1 MANLQHVELT
11 MNKHLPPPLKMK
23 VERGRL
29 VPATADDAE
38 RLDSYRV
45 GSTVSVRFT
54 ADRMRPIERKYRAI
68 LGKVIKECKT
78 PWSNA
83 EAAHQAL
90 KLACG
95 YVNVGRTMSGE
106 FMQWPRSLVDF
117 DDKEMEDYFESVL
130 SLLHSMTGVDPETLR
145 NETADVADDEP
156 HNPETGELS
165 PNNDSDAAPSLAGSD
180 EGGAAPSPADAP
192 SQEPAGESVPPA
204 GSVIPPKE
212 IEVLRRF
219 AKSTLALAAN
229 PDTSGETMTKVVNR
243 WINIDLVNV
252 HSDEGRAAVK
262 SIHGSV
268 KAIMKGDAS
277 YEAAVEFHAEG
288 LGCEPAELM
297 PEATNG

>member
-1 MANLQHVELT
+1 
-11 MNKHLPPPLKMK
+11 MNKHMPPPLKMK

-29 VPATADDAE
+29 IPATAYDAE

-54 ADRMRPIERKYRAI
+54 ADRMRPLERKYRAI

-130 SLLHSMTGVDPETLR
+130 GLLHRMTGVDPETLR

-156 HNPETGELS
+156 HDPETGELS
-165 PNNDSDAAPSLAGSD
+165 PNNDS
-180 EGGAAPSPADAP
+180 GAAPSPAAP
-192 SQEPAGESVPPA
+192 DEGGTLQPDEPHSSEVPPNEPAGSPLSAPA
-204 GSVIPPKE
+204 GSAIPEKE
-212 IEVLRRF
+212 IDVLRRF
-219 AKSTLALAAN
+219 AKSTLALAAK
-229 PDTSGETMTKVVNR
+229 PDTSGEVMTKVVNR

-252 HSDEGRAAVK
+252 QSEAGRAAVK

-277 YEAAVEFHAEG
+277 YEAAVEFHSEG
-288 LGCEPAELM
+288 LGCEPSSLM
-297 PEATNG
+297 TEVNGNG

>member
-1 MANLQHVELT
+1 MSAA
-11 MNKHLPPPLKMK
+11 KHQPPPMKMK

-29 VPATADDAE
+29 VPATSFDAE

-130 SLLHSMTGVDPETLR
+130 ALLHSMTGVDPETLR

-156 HNPETGELS
+156 HDPETGELS
-165 PNNDSDAAPSLAGSD
+165 PNEASDAAPSPAASD
-180 EGGAAPSPADAP
+180 EGSTLQPDDSPSSEVLPE
-192 SQEPAGESVPPA
+192 EPAAKTLSEAA
-204 GSVIPPKE
+204 GSVIPGKE
-212 IEVLRRF
+212 LEVLKRF
-219 AKSTLALAAN
+219 AKSVLSIAAN

-243 WINIDLVNV
+243 WINIELVNV
-252 HSDEGRAAVK
+252 QSDAGRAAVK

-268 KAIMKGDAS
+268 KAIMAGNAS

-297 PEATNG
+297 MEVNGNG

>member
-1 MANLQHVELT
+1 
-11 MNKHLPPPLKMK
+11 MNKHMPPPMKMK

-29 VPATADDAE
+29 VPATSYDAE

-54 ADRMRPIERKYRAI
+54 ADRMRPVERKYRAI

-165 PNNDSDAAPSLAGSD
+165 PNEASDAAPSPAASD
-180 EGGAAPSPADAP
+180 EGGAAPSPSEVSP
-192 SQEPAGESVPPA
+192 NEPAGASPVSTPA
-204 GSVIPPKE
+204 GSEPDMFGKFNYGPKE
-212 IEVLRRF
+212 LVYLNEFLDKGVKEASKPDDVASKASKMKFIEMMFLDYSDPEIIF
-219 AKSTLALAAN
+219 TPDGKKALAGIRRGLDLAIEGSR
-229 PDTSGETMTKVVNR
+229 DIDRIETWATTEFLTEVN
-243 WINIDLVNV
+243 
-252 HSDEGRAAVK
+252 G
-262 SIHGSV
+262 
-268 KAIMKGDAS
+268 
-277 YEAAVEFHAEG
+277 
-288 LGCEPAELM
+288 
-297 PEATNG
+297 NG

>member
-1 MANLQHVELT
+1 
-11 MNKHLPPPLKMK
+11 MNKHMPPPMKMK

-29 VPATADDAE
+29 IPVTSYDAE

-54 ADRMRPIERKYRAI
+54 ADRMRPLERKYRAI

-130 SLLHSMTGVDPETLR
+130 ALLHSMTGVDPETLR

-156 HNPETGELS
+156 HDPDTGELS
-165 PNNDSDAAPSLAGSD
+165 PNNDSDAAPSLAASD
-180 EGGAAPSPADAP
+180 DDGTTSALSPADTP
-192 SQEPAGESVPPA
+192 SNEPAGESVSAPVGSDLFGKFNFTAKELVDLKDLARKALDDAASDNDVPA
-204 GSVIPPKE
+204 KE
-212 IEVLRRF
+212 ASIAKLFDSYLDAIET
-219 AKSTLALAAN
+219 A
-229 PDTSGETMTKVVNR
+229 
-243 WINIDLVNV
+243 
-252 HSDEGRAAVK
+252 EGRAAMTAMEMPISYVVK
-262 SIHGSV
+262 GARPRAKAADFIARDILGV
-268 KAIMKGDAS
+268 K
-277 YEAAVEFHAEG
+277 
-288 LGCEPAELM
+288 
-297 PEATNG
+297 PEVLERRR

>member
-1 MANLQHVELT
+1 
-11 MNKHLPPPLKMK
+11 MNKHMPPPMKMK

-29 VPATADDAE
+29 VPATSYDAE

-54 ADRMRPIERKYRAI
+54 ADRMRPVERKYRAI

-165 PNNDSDAAPSLAGSD
+165 PNEASDAAPSPAASD
-180 EGGAAPSPADAP
+180 EGGAAPSPSEVSP
-192 SQEPAGESVPPA
+192 NEPAGASPVSTPA
-204 GSVIPPKE
+204 
-212 IEVLRRF
+212 EVDALRADLERERMR
-219 AKSTLALAAN
+219 LAACGVVALSDTPESAARERN
-229 PDTSGETMTKVVNR
+229 MHPDYRSASCDDVARRVDECMSLRARVATLEEALRDARLQLEYMDERSPSGTTPTILARISAALSAET
-243 WINIDLVNV
+243 
-252 HSDEGRAAVK
+252 
-262 SIHGSV
+262 
-268 KAIMKGDAS
+268 
-277 YEAAVEFHAEG
+277 
-288 LGCEPAELM
+288 P
-297 PEATNG
+297 